1 MTTMNISLPEKMKE
15 FVDGRVEAGH
25 YGTASE
31 YVRDLIRKDSE
42 HQVKERNEHLDAL
55 LLEGLKSLEDEG
67 TFEVT
72 DEYWSQLKVRMK
84 AGEFCFDGV
93 YQGRW
98 QNRQH
103 DTNSH
108 SYSSSGN
115 SPLLKALNSTCI
127 RLKIRCSSLAHSN
140 ALVALPSLFNNP

>member
-1 MTTMNISLPEKMKE
+1 MTTMNISHPEKMKE

-42 HQVKERNEHLDAL
+42 PQVKERNERLDAL

-67 TFEVT
+67 TFDVT
-72 DEYWSQLKVRMK
+72 DDYWSQLQERIK

-93 YQGRW
+93 
-98 QNRQH
+98 
-103 DTNSH
+103 
-108 SYSSSGN
+108 SGPLAE
-115 SPLLKALNSTCI
+115 SPA
-127 RLKIRCSSLAHSN
+127 RD
-140 ALVALPSLFNNP
+140 

>member
-42 HQVKERNEHLDAL
+42 HEAKERNERLDAL

-67 TFEVT
+67 TFDVT
-72 DEYWSQLKVRMK
+72 DEYWSQLQERIK
-84 AGEFCFDGV
+84 AGEFSFDGV
-93 YQGRW
+93 
-98 QNRQH
+98 
-103 DTNSH
+103 
-108 SYSSSGN
+108 SGPLAE
-115 SPLLKALNSTCI
+115 SPA
-127 RLKIRCSSLAHSN
+127 RD
-140 ALVALPSLFNNP
+140 

>member
-42 HQVKERNEHLDAL
+42 HQVKERNERLDAL
-55 LLEGLKSLEDEG
+55 LLEGIKSLEEEG

-72 DEYWSQLKVRMK
+72 DEYWSQLQVRMK
-84 AGEFCFDGV
+84 AGEFKKEKS
-93 YQGRW
+93 Q
-98 QNRQH
+98 
-103 DTNSH
+103 S
-108 SYSSSGN
+108 
-115 SPLLKALNSTCI
+115 A
-127 RLKIRCSSLAHSN
+127 
-140 ALVALPSLFNNP
+140 